1 MLCFLSVLISVHM
14 YVHVMWVVVALRVC
28 VCECMSVGTWE
39 QGTGSLPPIGLLRL
53 AAVSR
58 CKIPSSFILFK
69 KYIPLGKVIR
79 EDVGAALLKSLLL
92 TCYLNHFVLGAQ
104 KYICV
109 MLPPKRCAFSRS
121 YASNPDIS

>member
-1 MLCFLSVLISVHM
+1 M
-14 YVHVMWVVVALRVC
+14 YVQVMWVAVALRVC
-28 VCECMSVGTWE
+28 VCECMSVGTWEQGTGNRE

-69 KYIPLGKVIR
+69 KYILLGKVIR

-92 TCYLNHFVLGAQ
+92 TYYLNHFVLGAQ